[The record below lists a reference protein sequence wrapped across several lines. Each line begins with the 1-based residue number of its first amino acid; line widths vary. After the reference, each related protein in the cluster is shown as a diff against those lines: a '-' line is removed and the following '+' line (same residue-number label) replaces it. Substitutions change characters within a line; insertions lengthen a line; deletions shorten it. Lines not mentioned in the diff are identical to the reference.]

1 MSRRK
6 SCIVCNSVNLDQILD
21 FGLQPF
27 ADTFVPKDL
36 LAETEPIFPLKLD
49 LCQECGHIQTQIAT
63 NPEDRYAKYEYSF
76 ISSSSAVARSHWQQ
90 YAIDITKFKSP
101 QNDAFVLEIGS
112 NDGYLGECL
121 LSHNYKY
128 LGIDASPVMVKLANA
143 KGIQSWHGLFNR
155 QLVDRIIN
163 DFDKADVI
171 VANNVFNHIDNLEDF
186 MISISD
192 VLKEDGYFMFEV
204 PYWLQ
209 EFEQMNFGKVYHEHV
224 SYFTIHSVKRL
235 LARYNFVINDIELND
250 YHGGTMRVVV
260 CRENEC
266 TEKIAQ
272 FELKEKNSNV
282 FDKLAYFEIYQE
294 LLKRRLKTQET
305 LTTYK
310 LEGIPI
316 IGIGAA
322 AKGNSFLNFHNLDY
336 KMIDCIT
343 DVSLSKIGKYTP
355 MSRIPIKS
363 DDEFENYSDV
373 VGLILTENLSEKI
386 KEILLS
392 KNPKIKFINTIQE

>member
-6 SCIVCNSVNLDQILD
+6 SCLVCNSDNLDQILD

-49 LCQECGHIQTQIAT
+49 LCQECGHVQTQIAT

-76 ISSSSAVARSHWQQ
+76 ISSSSALARSHWQQ
-90 YAIDITKFKSP
+90 YALDITKCKPPIIDS
-101 QNDAFVLEIGS
+101 FVLEIGS

-121 LSHNYKY
+121 MNHNYTY
-128 LGIDASPVMVKLANA
+128 LGIDASPVMVNLANN
-143 KGIQSWHGLFNR
+143 KGIKSWYGLFNG

-163 DFDKADVI
+163 EIAQADVI
-171 VANNVFNHIDNLEDF
+171 IANNVFNHIDNLEDF
-186 MISISD
+186 MVSISK
-192 VLKEDGYFMFEV
+192 VMKKDGYFIFEV

-224 SYFTIHSVKRL
+224 SYFTIRSVKRL
-235 LARYNFVINDIELND
+235 LSKYDLVINNIELND
-250 YHGGTMRVVV
+250 YHGGTMRVSVG
-260 CRENEC
+260 RDNEC
-266 TEKIAQ
+266 TEKIKQ
-272 FELKEKNSNV
+272 FELKEIQSNV
-282 FDKLAYFEIYQE
+282 FDNLAYSRIYNE
-294 LLKRRLKTQET
+294 LLDKRIKTLE
-305 LTTYK
+305 LLSSYK
-310 LEGIPI
+310 VDGIPI

-343 DVSLSKIGKYTP
+343 DVSPSKIGKYTP
-355 MSRIPIKS
+355 MSRIPIKT
-363 DDEFENYSDV
+363 DDEFEKYTDV

-392 KNPKIKFINTIQE
+392 KNPKIKFINSIQE

>member
-36 LAETEPIFPLKLD
+36 LSETEPIFPLKLD
-49 LCQECGHIQTQIAT
+49 LCQDCGHVQTQIAT

-90 YAIDITKFKSP
+90 YAMDIITFKP
-101 QNDAFVLEIGS
+101 PLNDAFVLEIGS

-121 LSHNYKY
+121 LSHNYRY
-128 LGIDASPVMVKLANA
+128 LGIDASPVMVKLAID

-163 DFDKADVI
+163 DFAKADVI

-186 MISISD
+186 MISISN

-224 SYFTIHSVKRL
+224 SYFTIRSVKRL
-235 LARYNFVINDIELND
+235 LSKYDLVINDIELND
-250 YHGGTMRVVV
+250 YHGGTMRVIVG
-260 CRENEC
+260 RDNEC
-266 TEKIAQ
+266 TEKIKQ
-272 FELKEKNSNV
+272 FESKEDQSNV
-282 FDKLAYFEIYQE
+282 FDNLAYSRIYNE
-294 LLKRRLKTQET
+294 LLEKRLKTLE
-305 LTTYK
+305 LISSYK
-310 LEGIPI
+310 VDGIPI

-343 DVSLSKIGKYTP
+343 DVSPSKIGKYTP
-355 MSRIPIKS
+355 MTRIPIKT
-363 DDEFENYSDV
+363 DDEFEKYSDV
-373 VGLILTENLSEKI
+373 IGLILTENLSEKI
-386 KEILLS
+386 KEILLG

>member
-6 SCIVCNSVNLDQILD
+6 SCLVCNSDNLDQILD

-49 LCQECGHIQTQIAT
+49 LCQACGHVQTQIAT

-76 ISSSSAVARSHWQQ
+76 ISSSSALARSHWQQ
-90 YAIDITKFKSP
+90 YALDITKCKPPIIDS
-101 QNDAFVLEIGS
+101 FVLEIGS

-121 LSHNYKY
+121 MNHNYTY
-128 LGIDASPVMVKLANA
+128 LGIDASPVMVNLANN
-143 KGIQSWHGLFNR
+143 KGIKSWYGLFNG

-163 DFDKADVI
+163 EIAQADVI
-171 VANNVFNHIDNLEDF
+171 IANNVFNHIDNLEDF
-186 MISISD
+186 MVSISK
-192 VLKEDGYFMFEV
+192 VMKKDGYFIFEV

-224 SYFTIHSVKRL
+224 SYFTIRSVKRL
-235 LARYNFVINDIELND
+235 LSKYDLVINNIELND
-250 YHGGTMRVVV
+250 YHGGTMRVSVG
-260 CRENEC
+260 RDNEC
-266 TEKIAQ
+266 TEKIKQ
-272 FELKEKNSNV
+272 FELKEIQSNV
-282 FDKLAYFEIYQE
+282 FDNLAYSRIYNE
-294 LLKRRLKTQET
+294 LLDKRIKTLE
-305 LTTYK
+305 LLSSYK
-310 LEGIPI
+310 VDGIPI

-343 DVSLSKIGKYTP
+343 DVSPSKIGKYTP
-355 MSRIPIKS
+355 MSRIPIKT
-363 DDEFENYSDV
+363 DDEFEKYTDV

-392 KNPKIKFINTIQE
+392 KNPKIKFINSIQE

>member
-6 SCIVCNSVNLDQILD
+6 SCLVCNSDKLDQILD

-49 LCQECGHIQTQIAT
+49 LCQECGHVQTQIAT

-76 ISSSSAVARSHWQQ
+76 ISSSSALARSHWQQ
-90 YAIDITKFKSP
+90 YALDITKCKPPVIDS
-101 QNDAFVLEIGS
+101 FVLEIGS

-121 LSHNYKY
+121 MNYNYTY
-128 LGIDASPVMVKLANA
+128 LGIDASPVMVNLANN
-143 KGIQSWHGLFNR
+143 KGVKSWHGLFNG

-163 DFDKADVI
+163 EIAKADVI
-171 VANNVFNHIDNLEDF
+171 IANNVFNHIDNLEDF
-186 MISISD
+186 MVSISK
-192 VLKEDGYFMFEV
+192 VMKKDGYFIFEV

-224 SYFTIHSVKRL
+224 SYFTIRSVKRL
-235 LARYNFVINDIELND
+235 LSKYDLVINNIELND
-250 YHGGTMRVVV
+250 YHGGTMRVSVG
-260 CRENEC
+260 RDNEC
-266 TEKIAQ
+266 IEKIKE
-272 FELKEKNSNV
+272 FELKENQSNV
-282 FDKLAYFEIYQE
+282 FDNLAYSRIYNE
-294 LLKRRLKTQET
+294 LLDKRIKTLE
-305 LTTYK
+305 LLSSYK
-310 LEGIPI
+310 VDGIPI

-343 DVSLSKIGKYTP
+343 DVSPSKIGKYTP
-355 MSRIPIKS
+355 MSRIPIKT
-363 DDEFENYSDV
+363 DDEFEKYTDV

-392 KNPKIKFINTIQE
+392 KNPKIKFINSIQE

>member
-6 SCIVCNSVNLDQILD
+6 SCLVCNSDNLDQILD

-49 LCQECGHIQTQIAT
+49 LCQDCGHVQTQIAT

-76 ISSSSAVARSHWQQ
+76 ISSSSALARSHWQQ
-90 YAIDITKFKSP
+90 YALDITKCKPPATDS
-101 QNDAFVLEIGS
+101 FVLEIGS

-121 LSHNYKY
+121 MNHNYTY
-128 LGIDASPVMVKLANA
+128 LGIDASPVMVNLANN
-143 KGIQSWHGLFNR
+143 KGIKSWYGLFNG

-163 DFDKADVI
+163 EIAQADVI
-171 VANNVFNHIDNLEDF
+171 IANNVFNHIDNLEDF
-186 MISISD
+186 MVSISK
-192 VLKEDGYFMFEV
+192 VMKKDGYFIFEV

-224 SYFTIHSVKRL
+224 SYFTIRSVKRL
-235 LARYNFVINDIELND
+235 LSKYDLVINNIELND
-250 YHGGTMRVVV
+250 YHGGTMRVSVG
-260 CRENEC
+260 RDNEC
-266 TEKIAQ
+266 TEKIKE
-272 FELKEKNSNV
+272 FELKENQSNV
-282 FDKLAYFEIYQE
+282 FDNLAYSRIYNE
-294 LLKRRLKTQET
+294 LLDKRIKTLE
-305 LTTYK
+305 LLSSYK
-310 LEGIPI
+310 VDGIPI
-316 IGIGAA
+316 VGIGAA

-343 DVSLSKIGKYTP
+343 DVSPSKIGKYTP
-355 MSRIPIKS
+355 MSRIPIKT
-363 DDEFENYSDV
+363 DDEFEKYTDV

-392 KNPKIKFINTIQE
+392 KNPKIKFINSIQE